1 MLCVAWSPHLSIDSQ
16 SFGLVSQS
24 PFETHSCLVISW
36 IILIETQWVWSWW
49 QWHSGHCPYR
59 APLTWSVSLDPE
71 KLPESAQL
79 QTWPSL
85 SFLCTDGGTH
95 GWISHPS
102 TTLIG
107 IRVIPA
113 SSTERFKI
121 VQHLRNYSMRD
132 WIWIFPPTGASHLL
146 GRGARAWQWPPVSR
160 VLGTAC
166 SGACSLQSAP
176 HCRLCRTQSA
186 SLTARTILC
195 IPSSVTQ
202 PKFQRNLLYRSL
214 MRWAWREERCQREA
228 SGLGV
233 STLIL

>member
-1 MLCVAWSPHLSIDSQ
+1 MIMVAVTQRTLPIPGPTD
-16 SFGLVSQS
+16 LVSLTG
-24 PFETHSCLVISW
+24 PGETPRVCSASDLALSLLSVHWRWHPRVNIS
-36 IILIETQWVWSWW
+36 
-49 QWHSGHCPYR
+49 
-59 APLTWSVSLDPE
+59 SVHDFDWNQGNTSQFDR
-71 KLPESAQL
+71 
-79 QTWPSL
+79 
-85 SFLCTDGGTH
+85 D
-95 GWISHPS
+95 ID
-102 TTLIG
+102 
-107 IRVIPA
+107 
-113 SSTERFKI
+113 KI

-166 SGACSLQSAP
+166 SGACRLQSAP

-186 SLTARTILC
+186 SLAARTILC